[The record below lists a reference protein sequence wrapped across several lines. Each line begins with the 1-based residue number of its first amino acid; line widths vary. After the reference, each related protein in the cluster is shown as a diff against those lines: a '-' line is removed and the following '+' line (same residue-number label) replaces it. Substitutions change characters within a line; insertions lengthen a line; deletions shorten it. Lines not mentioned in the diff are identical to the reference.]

1 MTTPDIIH
9 VIKPGKLEADGKK
22 LRLGEMVQVPV
33 DQDKPDGPTKLTMK
47 LGNVCLKL
55 GNGVEAVGGAPGM
68 VALEVTAAA
77 AKRLGWPH
85 PANEPKPVP
94 NVAVLRAI
102 VCNDAYGQQERLA
115 ALREI
120 EAVDPAQ
127 ANALRAA
134 YSWLEAA

>member
-1 MTTPDIIH
+1 MAEPPDIIH
-9 VIKPGKLEADGKK
+9 VIKPGQIEGDKM
-22 LRLGEMVQVPV
+22 RLGEMVQVPV
-33 DQDKPDGPTKLTMK
+33 DPDKPDGPTKLTLK
-47 LGNVCLKL
+47 LGRVCLKL
-55 GNGVEAVGGAPGM
+55 GNGLEAVGSAPGL

-85 PANEPKPVP
+85 PANETRPPP
-94 NVAVLRAI
+94 DIGRLRNI